1 MNIKNLYIS
10 AGVLAVLAIAT
21 SLFKR
26 SDSAPLL
33 DDRVGS
39 AIVDPAALRDTAKI
53 VVVMEDETLS
63 FANQGETSA
72 TSKRKSRSNRYAGI

>member
-26 SDSAPLL
+26 SDSAPC
-33 DDRVGS
+33 S
-39 AIVDPAALRDTAKI
+39 TTEWEAL
-53 VVVMEDETLS
+53 
-63 FANQGETSA
+63 
-72 TSKRKSRSNRYAGI
+72 